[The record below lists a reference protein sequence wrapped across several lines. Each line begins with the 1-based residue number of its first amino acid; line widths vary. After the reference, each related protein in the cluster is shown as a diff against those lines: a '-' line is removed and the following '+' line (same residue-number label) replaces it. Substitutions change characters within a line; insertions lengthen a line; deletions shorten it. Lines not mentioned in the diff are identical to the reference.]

1 MTKYEEAVLS
11 SWLED
16 AEIEGKTSQEIADL
30 LKDIYPMSIV
40 AITEYMIDN
49 GYKLKA
55 SEEILGWTKDEKKP
69 PKT

>member
-16 AEIEGKTSQEIADL
+16 AEVEGKTSQEIAAL
-30 LKDIYPMSIV
+30 LKDIYPMSV
-40 AITEYMIDN
+40 TAITEYMLDH

-55 SEEILGWTKDEKKP
+55 SEEILGWTEDEKKP